1 MVDVD
6 ADLIA
11 WISGVAV
18 LGAALGYALRHRAE
32 MPRLAAFVELVR
44 PFTLLAPIIAGLCF
58 SLMGEKSTGW
68 AHWNADPS
76 HFLTDLISGVAALV
90 FVNMASN
97 TLNGVYDIDI
107 DRINKPERPLPRGAI
122 NPQEAT
128 TIAYLLYFFTFYRA
142 TLLNSAFT
150 VFIFAIMLLT
160 IAYSAPPLRTK
171 KHFMWNNATI
181 ALARGLF
188 GVLASWSIFGNPLDP
203 VPWAAGFILFV
214 FLLGAA
220 TTKDF
225 TDMPGDKEYG
235 MRTLPIVIGVER
247 AATVTASFFVIP
259 LLFVPILV
267 WTRILYDNA
276 NLLVLLFFWSGYVL
290 IHTKEWANSRDRNF
304 ENNPMWTHMY
314 FLLMALA
321 VGFALTYILS

>member
-1 MVDVD
+1 
-6 ADLIA
+6 L
-11 WISGVAV
+11 AV
-18 LGAALGYALRHRAE
+18 LDPDVLAWVAGAAVLLVAFAYALRHRAE
-32 MPRLAAFVELVR
+32 MPRLAALVELVR
-44 PFTLLAPIIAGLCF
+44 PFTLLAPVIAGVCF

-68 AHWNADPS
+68 VHLNGDPA
-76 HFLTDLISGVAALV
+76 HFLSDLIWGVGALV
-90 FVNMASN
+90 LVNAASN
-97 TLNGVYDIDI
+97 TLNGVYDLDI

-142 TLLNSAFT
+142 TLINSAFT
-150 VFIFAIMLLT
+150 VFVFAIMLLT

-171 KHFMWNNATI
+171 KHFLLNNATI

-188 GVLASWSIFGNPLDP
+188 GVLASWSIFGDPLSP
-203 VPWAAGFILFV
+203 VPWAVGFILFV
-214 FLLGAA
+214 FLFGAA

-235 MRTLPIVIGVER
+235 MRTLPLVIGVER

-259 LLFVPILV
+259 LAVITVLV
-267 WTRILYDNA
+267 WLGFLYDRA
-276 NLLVLLFFWSGYVL
+276 NLLVFLLFWSGYVL
-290 IHTKEWANSRDRNF
+290 IHTREWANSKDRNF
-304 ENNPMWTHMY
+304 ENNPMWAHMY